1 MGATGASGEQGPA
14 GPQGIQG
21 PAGQVLVLDG
31 GVVVG
36 PPGYSVVVTP
46 VAAGGP
52 PCPTG
57 GVRLTQLSDGGVS
70 HICNGD
76 VGAAGPQGPVGAQGA
91 TGATGAV
98 GPQGPA
104 GPQGATGPQGP
115 QGLTGAQGPAGAT
128 GPQGATGATG
138 PQGAQGQTGAQGPAG
153 ATGSVGPQGPA
164 GPQGLPG
171 GSVSAVVLPS
181 MSPACLTGG
190 VQLTF
195 ADGGT
200 LAVCNGATG
209 PTGATG
215 ATGLTGPQ
223 GPTGPAG
230 PTGGV
235 GATGPQGP
243 AGATGSAGPQG
254 PAGPAGPQG
263 TPGPVGPAL
272 YLDGGVA
279 TPPPPRFIGFTS
291 ATYTANLGGVFGANA
306 KCQAQYAGSQFCTLS
321 DYRSVELDSSTV
333 PPGTGAWMDTARD
346 AAGQRQSGYCSGWTY
361 NSGTSTGLMVNVSGT
376 TSDYC
381 STAHSIA
388 CCSVPTRGQFVGVT
402 TATSNAN
409 LGGVPGANSKCRAEY
424 PGTFFCSISDVRA
437 AELSGFPVASA
448 WVDSSR
454 DDQGRRTSGYCS
466 SWTYNSG
473 TSTGATMTPTGT
485 NSEYCSSLQPVACCR

>member
-1 MGATGASGEQGPA
+1 MGATGAMGATGEQGPA

-46 VAAGGP
+46 VAAGGQ

-57 GVRLTQLSDGGVS
+57 GVRLTQLSDGGIS

-76 VGAAGPQGPVGAQGA
+76 VGAVGPQGPVGEQGA
-91 TGATGAV
+91 TGATGAA

-104 GPQGATGPQGP
+104 GPQGATGSAGPQGP
-115 QGLTGAQGPAGAT
+115 
-128 GPQGATGATG
+128 
-138 PQGAQGQTGAQGPAG
+138 QGQTGAQGPAG
-153 ATGSVGPQGPA
+153 ATGSVGPQGPT

-223 GPTGPAG
+223 GPAGPAG

-235 GATGPQGP
+235 GATGAQGP
-243 AGATGSAGPQG
+243 AGATGATGSQG
-254 PAGPAGPQG
+254 PAGPAGPSG
-263 TPGPVGPAL
+263 AAGPVGPAL

-279 TPPPPRFIGFTS
+279 TPPAPRFIGFTS
-291 ATYTANLGGVFGANA
+291 ATYDANLGGVFGANA
-306 KCQAQYAGSQFCTLS
+306 KCRAQYPGSQFCTS
-321 DYRSVELDSSTV
+321 TDYRAAELDSSTV
-333 PPGTGAWMDTARD
+333 PPGTGAWVDSSRD
-346 AAGQRQSGYCSGWTY
+346 SAGQRQSGSCSSWT
-361 NSGTSTGLMVNVSGT
+361 SATSSSTGT
-376 TSDYC
+376 TMNATGSWSEYC
-381 STAHSIA
+381 STTRSIA
-388 CCSVPTRGQFVGVT
+388 CCAVPTTSQFVGVT
-402 TATSNAN
+402 AATYDAN
-409 LGGVPGANSKCRAEY
+409 LGGIPGANSKCRAEY
-424 PGTFFCSISDVRA
+424 PGTFFCSLTDIRA
-437 AELSGFPVASA
+437 AELSAFPMSA
-448 WVDSSR
+448 WADSSR
-454 DDQGRRTSGYCS
+454 DAQGRRQSGSCS
-466 SWTYNSG
+466 SWTNATSS
-473 TSTGATMTPTGT
+473 STGTTMQPSGSW
-485 NSEYCSSLQPVACCR
+485 SEYCNSARPVSCCR